1 MILLTI
7 QRKGIRNGKFKS
19 MQMFFDIQMVHLSVF
34 EVTDFSRSNLKKN
47 KTNKTQIMTLSISS
61 A

>member
-7 QRKGIRNGKFKS
+7 ERKGIRNGKFKS

-34 EVTDFSRSNLKKN
+34 EVTDFSRSNLKK
-47 KTNKTQIMTLSISS
+47 K
-61 A
+61 